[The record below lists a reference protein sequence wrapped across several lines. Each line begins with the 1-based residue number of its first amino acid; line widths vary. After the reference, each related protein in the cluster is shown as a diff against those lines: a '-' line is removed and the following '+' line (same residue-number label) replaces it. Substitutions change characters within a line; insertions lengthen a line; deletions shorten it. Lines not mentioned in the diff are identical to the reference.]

1 MIDPVQAVLLF
12 VIILLTI
19 LLIILGI
26 QVFFI
31 LRDFRKTLFHINEVL
46 EDTETITRSVSE
58 PVSMASEAL
67 QGSSA
72 LVALLRL
79 FTSHKKKK

>member
-19 LLIILGI
+19 LLIALGI

-31 LRDFRKTLFHINEVL
+31 LRDFRRTLFHINEVL

-58 PVSMASEAL
+58 PVSKASEAI

-79 FTSHKKKK
+79 LTSRKRK